1 MSKLAMG
8 SFAGAVCCLGLA
20 LIPIPLARW
29 VGIRQVGSVGAI
41 GCGLLGWHESQ
52 RLKEEQ
58 EQLEIWHFQQQQNQ
72 QAIEA
77 AVNSAIADVLV
88 QEVVTKEQLRAHAS
102 VQLYQAETQQNFVR
116 VMAHDHPE
124 ILNQLIKNSETPTL
138 SETKT
143 DSASDIETKSD
154 SISDSDA
161 DGDSVVAEK
170 TAEEIK
176 AEQMVAARSVLL
188 KLIEEHEGG
197 WIGQLMKKPVLI
209 YGDRGSFKSYFAAFL
224 ALCRHYLR
232 GHEII
237 SIADPHFHQNKDKC
251 WE

>member
-1 MSKLAMG
+1 MFRDWKILGIEYWVLGIRYWFLGLAQGVRIMSKLTIG
-8 SFAGAVCCLGLA
+8 SFAGAVCCLGMA
-20 LIPIPLARW
+20 LIPIPFDRW

-41 GCGLLGWHESQ
+41 GCGFLGWHESH

-58 EQLEIWHFQQQQNQ
+58 EQLELWHFQQQQNQ
-72 QAIEA
+72 QAIDA
-77 AVNSAIADVLV
+77 AVNSAVADVLV

-154 SISDSDA
+154 SI
-161 DGDSVVAEK
+161 
-170 TAEEIK
+170 
-176 AEQMVAARSVLL
+176 
-188 KLIEEHEGG
+188 
-197 WIGQLMKKPVLI
+197 
-209 YGDRGSFKSYFAAFL
+209 AFL
-224 ALCRHYLR
+224 RKMRYDVTDTH
-232 GHEII
+232 
-237 SIADPHFHQNKDKC
+237 S
-251 WE
+251 